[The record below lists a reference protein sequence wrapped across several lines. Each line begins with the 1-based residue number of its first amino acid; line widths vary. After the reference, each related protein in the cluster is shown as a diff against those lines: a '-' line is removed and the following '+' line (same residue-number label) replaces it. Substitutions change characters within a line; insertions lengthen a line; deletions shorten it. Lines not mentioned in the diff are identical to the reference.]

1 MSCVLTLAMDPEAQQ
16 RFEDARQKW
25 FPKERNF
32 IPAHLTLFHVLPE
45 SEETMHVLCNA
56 SNAVAPF
63 VMRIAEIRSL
73 GRGVAYFLDS
83 KQLLDLHRDLSA
95 NFQAFLTA
103 QDKQK
108 YCPHVVVQNKVA
120 PEVAK
125 ATLEALRSDFTPSVC
140 TAIGLDLWRYV
151 DGHWLLLKRFELSR

>member
-45 SEETMHVLCNA
+45 SEETMHVLSVV
-56 SNAVAPF
+56 SNAVAQFP
-63 VMRIAEIRSL
+63 MRIAEIRSL
-73 GRGVAYFLDS
+73 GRGVAYFLES
-83 KQLLDLHRDLSA
+83 KQLTELHRYLSA
-95 NFQAFLTA
+95 NFQDFLTA

-108 YCPHVVVQNKVA
+108 FHPHVVVQNKVA

-125 ATLEALRSDFTPSVC
+125 ATLEVLRSDFAPSFC
-140 TAIGLDLWRYV
+140 TAVGLDLWRYV
-151 DGHWLLLKRFELSR
+151 DGHWLPLKRFVFG